1 MKHRYSFFFLPFQF
15 LIDWFLLNASFW
27 LAFQIKFADTRS
39 MGEYYTL
46 FLLICNLLWVA
57 LIATW
62 RPYNYSRLKFHVFT
76 IALSFLY
83 ILGVYAALTAF
94 VWIGLK
100 NWGLSRLH
108 LFYTFLLFGFLGMTW
123 RVAAVVF
130 LKFYRAAGHNI
141 RRYVIVGHGKLAT
154 TLKSF
159 YDNHPEFGYR
169 FYGFFGEITSQNSY
183 YMQGDYE
190 RLNSFIKQ
198 HNIDCVYCCAPYMDN
213 DALHQMI
220 RQSEI
225 DDFQLKLIIDFS
237 SFMNR
242 QSAIEYHD
250 VLPIIDISNR
260 FWEDLKV
267 QVLKRAFDIAFSS
280 TVLLLGSP
288 FLLLL
293 VLITKFSSRGPV
305 FYTQE
310 RIGKN
315 GKPFMIYKFRSM
327 YIDAEKFGPALSSGT
342 VDPRITPWGR
352 IMRKLRLDE
361 IPQFYNVLKGD
372 MSVVGPRPE
381 RQFFID
387 QITQLAPEYTK
398 LLTLKPGIT
407 SIGQVKF
414 GYAQNVEEMVK
425 RLRYD
430 LIYLNKVSLFIDM
443 WLIWETVVVMVKGK
457 GK

>member
-15 LIDWFLLNASFW
+15 LTDWFLLNASFW
-27 LAFQIKFADTRS
+27 GAFQVKFAGIRS
-39 MGEYYTL
+39 MGEHYTL

-57 LIATW
+57 LVAAW

-83 ILGVYAALTAF
+83 LLGVYAALTAF
-94 VWIGLK
+94 IWIGLK

-108 LFYTFLLFGFLGMTW
+108 LFYTFLLFSFLGMAW

-169 FYGFFGEITSQNSY
+169 FYGFFGDITPKNSY
-183 YMQGDYE
+183 FMRGDYE

-213 DALHQMI
+213 DALHRMI
-220 RQSEI
+220 EQSET

-237 SFMNR
+237 SFLNR
-242 QSAIEYHD
+242 QSSIEYHD

-260 FWEDLKV
+260 FWEDLKL
-267 QVLKRAFDIAFSS
+267 QVLKRVFDVAFSGAI
-280 TVLLLGSP
+280 LILGLP
-288 FLLLL
+288 IWLILAL
-293 VLITKFSSRGPV
+293 VTKISSKGPIL
-305 FYTQE
+305 YIQE
-310 RIGKN
+310 RTGKN
-315 GKPFMIYKFRSM
+315 GKKFRIHKFRSM
-327 YIDAEKFGPALSSGT
+327 YVGSDLGHSQGDID
-342 VDPRITPWGR
+342 DRITTWGGF
-352 IMRKLRLDE
+352 MRKTRLDE

-372 MSVVGPRPE
+372 MSVVGPRPLADYDVE
-381 RQFFID
+381 
-387 QITQLAPEYTK
+387 TLTKLAPNDFN
-398 LLTLKPGIT
+398 LLLSVKPGIT
-407 SIGQVKF
+407 SIGQIFV
-414 GYAQNVEEMVK
+414 GYARTNDEMKK
-425 RLRYD
+425 RLKYD
-430 LIYLNKVSLFIDM
+430 LLYLKKVSFIFDIWLITRTIAVMLNK
-443 WLIWETVVVMVKGK
+443 EGK
-457 GK
+457 